1 MEVSLHLLHLNK
13 ISVAYFFFQAHCEKE
28 KARLRIR
35 AKPSLFQHMGLHSSL
50 SGKIQNLKVSIRN
63 DCLSSVLAFWFVSQ
77 FGIKH
82 CIFSISGTSISQK
95 CWLTALPENIVLA
108 SELQMGHTASAQM
121 FLVPELNTCISQSS
135 MTCRNRLHSTS
146 FHALYK
152 HEWFWWSV
160 LSEWLTIPIR
170 RIIDKRSTL
179 VGSARYLIRMSSEA
193 PDCRCHS
200 VSAIQT
206 THKIGVGSD

>member
-82 CIFSISGTSISQK
+82 CIFSIKWHFHILEMLAYSSGGEYCSGIWIADGAYCFCTNVFGP
-95 CWLTALPENIVLA
+95 WAEYL
-108 SELQMGHTASAQM
+108 H
-121 FLVPELNTCISQSS
+121 QSS
-135 MTCRNRLHSTS
+135 MTCRNPLHSTS

-200 VSAIQT
+200 VSAI
-206 THKIGVGSD
+206 